1 MDASDVSVE
10 VRDLHVRYT
19 VYEERPL
26 AARELLRR
34 GFRPRR
40 AIEIHALKGVDL
52 TVHRGEAVGI
62 IGSNGSGKSTLL
74 RAIAGLQPKSSG
86 EVLVAGQANL
96 LSVNAAL
103 KPQLTGY
110 RNVMLG
116 GLAMGLSRE
125 EIEAEMDAVIEFSG
139 IGDAINR
146 PMQTF
151 SSGMMARLAFSI
163 ATLRVPD
170 VLLIDEALA
179 VGDNVFRERSLD
191 RINEI
196 RSQANSVLM
205 VTHNFPEVRKTCD
218 RVVWIDHGEIVG
230 SGPVDEMLGRY
241 EAHSA
246 AITKADSLQ
255 RHD

>member
-1 MDASDVSVE
+1 MVASDSELSVK
-10 VRDLHVRYT
+10 VHGLHVRYR

-26 AARELLRR
+26 ATRELLRR
-34 GFRPRR
+34 GLRPRR
-40 AIEIHALKGVDL
+40 AIEVHALRGVDL
-52 TVHRGEAVGI
+52 DVLRGEAVGI
-62 IGSNGSGKSTLL
+62 IGANGSGKSTLL
-74 RAIAGLQPKSSG
+74 RTIAGLQPRAAG
-86 EVLVAGQANL
+86 DVLVAGQATL

-103 KPQLTGY
+103 KPQLSGY

-116 GLAMGLSRE
+116 GLAMGLTVE
-125 EIEAEMDAVIEFSG
+125 EIEAEMDSVIEFSG

-151 SSGMMARLAFSI
+151 SSGMNARLAFSI

-179 VGDNVFRERSLD
+179 VGDNVFRERSLE

-205 VTHNFPEVRKTCD
+205 VTHSLNEVRATCS
-218 RVVWIDHGEIVG
+218 RAVWIDDGQIVEN
-230 SGPVDEMLGRY
+230 GPVDEVLANY
-241 EAHSA
+241 EAS
-246 AITKADSLQ
+246 TTS
-255 RHD
+255 RR

>member
-1 MDASDVSVE
+1 MVASDSELSVK
-10 VRDLHVRYT
+10 VRDLHVRYR

-26 AARELLRR
+26 ATRELFRR
-34 GFRPRR
+34 GLRPRR
-40 AIEIHALKGVDL
+40 AVEVHALRGVDL
-52 TVHRGEAVGI
+52 DVLRGEAVGI
-62 IGSNGSGKSTLL
+62 IGANGSGKSTLL
-74 RAIAGLQPKSSG
+74 RTIAGLQPRAAG
-86 EVLVAGQANL
+86 DVLVAGQATL

-103 KPQLTGY
+103 KPQLSGY

-116 GLAMGLSRE
+116 GLAMGLTVE
-125 EIEAEMDAVIEFSG
+125 EVEAEMDSVIEFSG

-151 SSGMMARLAFSI
+151 SSGMNARLAFSI

-179 VGDNVFRERSLD
+179 VGDNVFRERSLE

-205 VTHNFPEVRKTCD
+205 VTHSLNEVRATCS
-218 RVVWIDHGEIVG
+218 RAVWIDDGQIIEN
-230 SGPVDEMLGRY
+230 GPVDEVLANY
-241 EAHSA
+241 EAATTS
-246 AITKADSLQ
+246 
-255 RHD
+255 RR